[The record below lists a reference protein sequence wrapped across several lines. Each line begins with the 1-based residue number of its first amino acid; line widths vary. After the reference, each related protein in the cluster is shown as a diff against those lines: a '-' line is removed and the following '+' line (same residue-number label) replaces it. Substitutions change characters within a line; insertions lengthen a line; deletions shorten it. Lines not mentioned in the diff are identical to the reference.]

1 MMGESGGIKLA
12 DYLGLGGVEN
22 MNKTK
27 KLGLI
32 LASLVLWGALPA
44 YPQELDDVSS
54 HEAMGYRDGEI
65 SVTFEQTPVVVALN
79 VIEAWTG
86 FQIIVPAAVESK
98 LVNLRLNRLPLEPAF
113 RSLISSIGFSN
124 FALMYDANG
133 RPNRAVVLDAQPEAL
148 TSAEDKSDDAVPAS
162 EPLATGEREK
172 LQRELERWRELK
184 QEERGRIEDR
194 LKSLPPSDEREQ
206 LLQEYGRQILGVKK

>member
-1 MMGESGGIKLA
+1 
-12 DYLGLGGVEN
+12 

>member
-1 MMGESGGIKLA
+1 
-12 DYLGLGGVEN
+12 

-27 KLGLI
+27 RLGFI
-32 LASLVLWGALPA
+32 LASLVLWGAPAA
-44 YPQELDDVSS
+44 YPQEFDDAFS
-54 HEAMGYRDGEI
+54 HEAVEYRDGEI
-65 SVTFEQTPVVVALN
+65 SVAFEQTPVVVALS
-79 VIEAWTG
+79 VIEASTG
-86 FQIIVPAAVESK
+86 FQIIVPAAVENN
-98 LVNLRLNRLPLEPAF
+98 LVNLRLHRLPLEPAF

-124 FALMYDANG
+124 FALMYDADG
-133 RPNRAVVLDAQPEAL
+133 RPHRAVVLDAQPEAL
-148 TSAEDKSDDAVPAS
+148 TSVEANSDDAVPAS

-206 LLQEYGRQILGVKK
+206 LLQEYGRQVLGVKKQSPPKGA